1 MVTHSCYPNTQEP
14 ETGGKPGLFNLTL
27 SKKKKKKRV
36 VKELAQGRILPP
48 PHA

>member
-27 SKKKKKKRV
+27 SKKKKKRV
-36 VKELAQGRILPP
+36 VKELAQGYILPP